1 MDKFIVE
8 EINLMCVFEGQ
19 DRTGMIAD
27 IKKVIPHLQD
37 SDMEGLAKQVL
48 GKLEAM
54 GDEEFAK
61 VALEAAE

>member
-1 MDKFIVE
+1 MDKFTVE

-54 GDEEFAK
+54 GDEEFAE
-61 VALEAAE
+61 VAMEAAK